1 MEHNAQQRFN
11 FTGPTR
17 PVFSGADYDP
27 RLDQERLTKQLGRV
41 FEVMKLSQWLSLAEI
56 EQRIFSMTGARD
68 PQASISAQLRHLKK
82 QRFGAYHVQRQRR
95 ASVGTWEYRL
105 NL

>member
-1 MEHNAQQRFN
+1 MTNAQQRFS

-27 RLDQERLTKQLGRV
+27 KLDDARLTKQLGRV
-41 FEVMKLSQWLSLAEI
+41 FEVMNLSQWLSLAEI
-56 EQRIFSMTGARD
+56 EQRIFLMTGVKD
-68 PQASISAQLRHLKK
+68 PQASISAQLRHLRKV
-82 QRFGAYHVQRQRR
+82 RFGNYHIQRQRR
-95 ASVGTWEYRL
+95 QSIGTWEYRL

>member
-1 MEHNAQQRFN
+1 MNNRSQHSFD

-17 PVFSGADYDP
+17 CVFDGADYSKN
-27 RLDQERLTKQLGRV
+27 LDDARLTKQLGRV
-41 FEVMKLSQWLSLAEI
+41 FEVMKLSQWVSLAEI
-56 EQRIFSMTGARD
+56 EHRIFLMTGVRD

-82 QRFGAYHVQRQRR
+82 KKFGAYHVQRRRR

>member
-1 MEHNAQQRFN
+1 MTNAQQRFN

-41 FEVMKLSQWLSLAEI
+41 FEVMRDCQWRSLAEI
-56 EQRIFSMTGARD
+56 RQTIINRYDVED
-68 PQASISAQLRHLKK
+68 PEASISAQLRHLKK
-82 QRFGAYHVQRQRR
+82 KRFGAYHVQRRR
-95 ASVGTWEYRL
+95 RPSVGTWEYRL